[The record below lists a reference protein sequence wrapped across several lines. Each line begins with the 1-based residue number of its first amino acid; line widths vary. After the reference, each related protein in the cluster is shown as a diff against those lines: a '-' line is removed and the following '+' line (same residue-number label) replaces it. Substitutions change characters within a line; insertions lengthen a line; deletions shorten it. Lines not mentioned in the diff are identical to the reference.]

1 MPYTKELNNN
11 REKICFVLSQYHYRH
26 KQRKLSLVN
35 FHKKDT
41 QNMVCEVRKTE
52 QQQKKDSRAH
62 LIFWSS
68 FLKITT
74 KH

>member
-1 MPYTKELNNN
+1 MAEFSLNILFLKNNVYVGNKLHRHMPYTKELNNN

-41 QNMVCEVRKTE
+41 QNMVCEVRKT
-52 QQQKKDSRAH
+52 
-62 LIFWSS
+62 
-68 FLKITT
+68 
-74 KH
+74 